1 MEPLQQPLQ
10 GPPNGGWGGCGR
22 YRGEAGDPGVGGSD
36 PVRSGGWAPV
46 RTGAHEDGH
55 KYDVFSAYRTTQP
68 RVGDRHLWYTEVMK
82 YASQFAPDNKSSQ
95 LSRGDVRPGSL
106 PRIRQLVL
114 CCALKRSIREIGFSQ
129 PLEAI
134 KAPGA
139 AASRRRRAAPT
150 DGQSDRLATH
160 ALCQPVGAH
169 RPHFGAAGSGRGKGV
184 RNRGQLTPR
193 VSELEVL
200 LPLSPVPGLS
210 LRGGP
215 PPPAAILPPAR
226 SESRPRAAD
235 RKMPTPTPFGS
246 CFGALL
252 SAALSLALLHAPA
265 GAHASC
271 SENGRC
277 KDLSSEANVVEC
289 LRACKLDLSAEAPV
303 IPGNGHLEPLS
314 ENVRK
319 YVMSH
324 FRWDQFGRKNGSGGS
339 VAGRLSGHKREERER
354 GSLRDLLLP
363 RPGAGAGIGGDPRA
377 APPSVPQPRDLP
389 LTKRSYSMEHFR
401 WGKPVG
407 RKRRPVKVHPNGVED
422 ESAEEFRR
430 GLAGDVDYSEEAEP
444 VLPREPGR
452 ELEQEAGDGE
462 RRWEE
467 EEEEREEEDGEVR
480 GEEEREEEAGDGE
493 VYRMRHFRWGR
504 PAKDKRY
511 GGFMT
516 SERGPM
522 PLVTLFRNAI
532 ANSAHKKGQ

>member
-1 MEPLQQPLQ
+1 
-10 GPPNGGWGGCGR
+10 GPRLCR
-22 YRGEAGDPGVGGSD
+22 T
-36 PVRSGGWAPV
+36 VRSGGAT
-46 RTGAHEDGH
+46 RT
-55 KYDVFSAYRTTQP
+55 SP
-68 RVGDRHLWYTEVMK
+68 
-82 YASQFAPDNKSSQ
+82 
-95 LSRGDVRPGSL
+95 
-106 PRIRQLVL
+106 
-114 CCALKRSIREIGFSQ
+114 
-129 PLEAI
+129 
-134 KAPGA
+134 
-139 AASRRRRAAPT
+139 
-150 DGQSDRLATH
+150 
-160 ALCQPVGAH
+160 
-169 RPHFGAAGSGRGKGV
+169 
-184 RNRGQLTPR
+184 RGQCHP
-193 VSELEVL
+193 
-200 LPLSPVPGLS
+200 
-210 LRGGP
+210 
-215 PPPAAILPPAR
+215 
-226 SESRPRAAD
+226 
-235 RKMPTPTPFGS
+235 
-246 CFGALL
+246 
-252 SAALSLALLHAPA
+252 
-265 GAHASC
+265 
-271 SENGRC
+271 
-277 KDLSSEANVVEC
+277 EC

-339 VAGRLSGHKREERER
+339 VAG
-354 GSLRDLLLP
+354 LRDLLLP

>member
-1 MEPLQQPLQ
+1 MEPLQEPLQ

-169 RPHFGAAGSGRGKGV
+169 RPHFGAAG
-184 RNRGQLTPR
+184 
-193 VSELEVL
+193 
-200 LPLSPVPGLS
+200 
-210 LRGGP
+210 LRTG
-215 PPPAAILPPAR
+215 
-226 SESRPRAAD
+226 
-235 RKMPTPTPFGS
+235 KMPTPTPFGS

-430 GLAGDVDYSEEAEP
+430 GLAGD
-444 VLPREPGR
+444 
-452 ELEQEAGDGE
+452 GE

-522 PLVTLFRNAI
+522 PLMLGTDKI
-532 ANSAHKKGQ
+532 AGRMSSSEYFGV